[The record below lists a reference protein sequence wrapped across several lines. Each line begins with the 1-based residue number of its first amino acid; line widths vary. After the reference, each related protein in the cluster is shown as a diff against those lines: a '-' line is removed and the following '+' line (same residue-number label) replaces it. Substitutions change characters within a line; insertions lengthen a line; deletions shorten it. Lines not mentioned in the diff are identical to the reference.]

1 MMSGYPPFDGLA
13 ATAAALIV
21 ILSGIVSLLGT
32 GARRRAVE
40 LGQATTLDLCELTGI
55 TDPKM
60 LQDVFGPPD
69 MGRVWRGVSM
79 RDIYRARRPL
89 GHLISNEL
97 IDWGTMAIAALSFF
111 TRHPLIEA
119 ALLASVALQVASWFA
134 AARLPR

>member
-21 ILSGIVSLLGT
+21 ILSAIVSLLGSGT
-32 GARRRAVE
+32 RRRAVE

-55 TDPKM
+55 TDPSQ

-69 MGRVWRGVSM
+69 MGRVWRSVTLQ
-79 RDIYRARRPL
+79 DIQRERRPL
-89 GHLISNEL
+89 GHLISNDSL
-97 IDWGTMAIAALSFF
+97 DWAGIAVATASFF
-111 TRHPLIEA
+111 WRHPMIEVLLIMF
-119 ALLASVALQVASWFA
+119 VVLQVTSWFA